1 RVLVY
6 RPLLL
11 GLRAEALAGAR
22 RIEDALRTL
31 DEAGAIAERTGER
44 SYDAELWR
52 LRGNIELAKGG
63 AQAAE
68 AAEAAEA
75 CYRRALRCAASQGS
89 VMFELRAS
97 LALAQLWSRRGQGA
111 EAAVLLGR
119 AQGRIVQP
127 AEGHDLAA
135 A

>member
-1 RVLVY
+1 MV
-6 RPLLL
+6 P
-11 GLRAEALAGAR
+11 
-22 RIEDALRTL
+22 
-31 DEAGAIAERTGER
+31 
-44 SYDAELWR
+44 SC
-52 LRGNIELAKGG
+52 GG
-63 AQAAE
+63 S

-119 AQGRIVQP
+119 AQGRIAQP

-135 A
+135 ATAFLAAFPVQSTRA